1 MTDRPMTE
9 GERVRILQWAQR
21 FADDCAAPGST
32 PPLHASGDAMLDVCL
47 ALLSTSAA
55 VRGMREKGLELIQAL
70 NTHDIGAS
78 LHGQA
83 YTDVVGAKNLLSAA
97 LSGIEGEDEQAR
109 SPSALSAPA
118 STVSK
123 DTTK

>member
-1 MTDRPMTE
+1 MTARPMTE
-9 GERVRILQWAQR
+9 VERVRILQWAQR

-55 VRGMREKGLELIQAL
+55 VRGMREALEKIAGHYGNVGSTYREQAHL
-70 NTHDIGAS
+70 MRETAR
-78 LHGQA
+78 
-83 YTDVVGAKNLLSAA
+83 AA

-109 SPSALSAPA
+109 SPATERKP
-118 STVSK
+118 
-123 DTTK
+123 